1 MNMMNSTFG
10 VNRIEAFSDGV
21 LAIVITLLV
30 FKIKSPEL
38 HVPTSSA
45 EAWHALVALAP
56 KFASFLLSFLFIAVS
71 WVNHHR
77 FFQIVQRSDWGLL
90 WSNNLLLLL
99 LCTIPF
105 PTAFMG
111 DHPSNPVAVALFA
124 FLLLLAGLAFNSMWR
139 QARRRRL
146 IDESVGEELVS
157 RAVTRGLVGPAAYA
171 CAALLAPF
179 ALPIS
184 WIIFLVVP
192 LFYAWPTREQEE
204 STGIQKETIQ

>member
-1 MNMMNSTFG
+1 MGNTTFS

-30 FKIKSPEL
+30 LEIKSPDL
-38 HVPTSSA
+38 HVPTSPM
-45 EAWHALVALAP
+45 EALHALLALAP
-56 KFASFLLSFLFIAVS
+56 KFASFLLSFLFIAVF

-77 FFQIVQRSDWGLL
+77 FFLLVRQADWGLI

-99 LCTIPF
+99 LCTVPF

-111 DHPSNPVAVALFA
+111 DHPNNPVAVALFA

-146 IDESVGEELVS
+146 MDETVGEELVS
-157 RAVTRGLVGPAAYA
+157 RAIARGLVGPVVYA
-171 CAALLAPF
+171 CAALLAPLT
-179 ALPIS
+179 LPIS
-184 WIIFLVVP
+184 WAIFLIVP
-192 LFYAWPTREQEE
+192 LYYAWPETKLK
-204 STGIQKETIQ
+204 QKISEKENER